1 MTNEMLLKNFIA
13 IEMIYSI
20 LICVYIL
27 SLFLLDF
34 IVDNFIF
41 LFILIKEV
49 LSTFYIYFISI
60 ARIKETNKSFNC
72 VNIPKGTRLI
82 VCDYNSLSSSTISR
96 AFGIR
101 ITLSARTTCMLE
113 RFVYFSF
120 LRTGLMNIKAQNL
133 SFSMYV
139 TL

>member
-41 LFILIKEV
+41 LFILVKEV
-49 LSTFYIYFISI
+49 LSTFHIFYFY
-60 ARIKETNKSFNC
+60 ARIKETNKSC

-96 AFGIR
+96 AFGMR
-101 ITLSARTTCMLE
+101 IMLGSCTTCVL
-113 RFVYFSF
+113 
-120 LRTGLMNIKAQNL
+120 
-133 SFSMYV
+133 
-139 TL
+139 